1 MSELSDLEKI
11 EDMYPNLRFWGI
23 EVNNKHYHGDID
35 GNDVYINLLQPNLD
49 WLKTALH
56 ETVHSEYDSCDLSNG
71 NRIKTLRAEK
81 WAVKESNRRFNELFN
96 NNESINN

>member
-1 MSELSDLEKI
+1 MSGLSDLEKI
-11 EDMYPNLRFWGI
+11 EDKYPNLRFWGI

-56 ETVHSEYDSCDLSNG
+56 ETVHSDYDICDLSNG
-71 NRIKTLRAEK
+71 NKIKTLHAEK
-81 WAVKESNRRFNELFN
+81 WAVKESERRFNEMFGKN
-96 NNESINN
+96 Y